1 MNTEQIRD
9 RARQLIKQM
18 FGASAEFR
26 PGQLEAIEHILNQ
39 SGRLLIVQKTGWG
52 KSVVYFIM
60 TKINRELG
68 KGPTLII
75 SPLLALMR
83 NQIYNANKLGL
94 RAATINSSNTKEW
107 EQVQNGLKNNL
118 YDLLLISPERLSSQ
132 NFLPEIVPAIGRIG
146 AFVVDEVHCISDW
159 GHDFRPDYRRIKS
172 IVSNV
177 FTGIPIVGTTATA
190 NNRVVK
196 DLEDQLGSGFTIMRG
211 KLNRSG
217 LKLQNIVLPTI
228 AERLAWLADTIPKL
242 KGSGIVYCL
251 TRGDVFRVSNWLKQC
266 GIDCHHYWGGDVL
279 DDNKQDLSPI
289 LEQKLLDNK
298 IKVLVAT
305 SALGMGYDKP
315 DLNFVIHYQAPGSA
329 IAYYQQVG
337 RAGREVPESYGVLL
351 HGSEEDEILDYFMRE
366 AFPTEDEE
374 RAVLGFLNTITSAT
388 QGQICRKLN
397 MRSSRLEKALKHLL
411 IDGYIEK
418 SKSDYS
424 RTVKAWAYDQQRKD
438 QVQATR
444 IRERERMK
452 TYISHDGCLM
462 RFIANELDDPTT
474 QDCGICVNCRQ
485 GLLPTKP
492 SQDTVQKALEF
503 LHQDYV
509 IIDPRK
515 RWPNGLELSVNLQ
528 SKPTIVI
535 PKGEVIEQGRAL
547 GYLENAGWGSVI
559 RRCIKDN
566 TTVPEDVIN
575 AAFYLLTKQWA
586 PSPFPEWITYIPSAR
601 RSKVIVDF
609 AKRLGGKLRIPVLDV
624 IAISNTSKM
633 PIYKYEN
640 SQQQVENSI
649 NNWTVK
655 SPIRQSPVLLIDDFV
670 NSRWTLTIVGRM
682 LRINGTEKV
691 YPFTLGSVKDTK

>member
-1 MNTEQIRD
+1 
-9 RARQLIKQM
+9 
-18 FGASAEFR
+18 
-26 PGQLEAIEHILNQ
+26 
-39 SGRLLIVQKTGWG
+39 
-52 KSVVYFIM
+52 
-60 TKINRELG
+60 
-68 KGPTLII
+68 
-75 SPLLALMR
+75 
-83 NQIYNANKLGL
+83 
-94 RAATINSSNTKEW
+94 
-107 EQVQNGLKNNL
+107 
-118 YDLLLISPERLSSQ
+118 
-132 NFLPEIVPAIGRIG
+132 
-146 AFVVDEVHCISDW
+146 
-159 GHDFRPDYRRIKS
+159 
-172 IVSNV
+172 
-177 FTGIPIVGTTATA
+177 
-190 NNRVVK
+190 
-196 DLEDQLGSGFTIMRG
+196 
-211 KLNRSG
+211 
-217 LKLQNIVLPTI
+217 
-228 AERLAWLADTIPKL
+228 
-242 KGSGIVYCL
+242 
-251 TRGDVFRVSNWLKQC
+251 
-266 GIDCHHYWGGDVL
+266 VL

-337 RAGREVPESYGVLL
+337 RAGRELPESYGVLL

-374 RAVLGFLNTITSAT
+374 KAVLGFLNTVTLAT

-418 SKSDYS
+418 NKSDYS
-424 RTVKAWAYDQQRKD
+424 RTVKAWTYDQQRKD

-444 IRERERMK
+444 IRERDRMI

-485 GLLPTKP
+485 GLLPIKP
-492 SQDTVQKALEF
+492 SQGTVQKALEF

-535 PKGEVIEQGRAL
+535 SKGEVIEQGRAL

-575 AAFYLLTKQWA
+575 AALYLLTKQWA
-586 PSPFPEWITYIPSAR
+586 PSPFPEWITYIQSIS

-609 AKRLGGKLRIPVLDV
+609 AKRLGAKLRIPVLDV
-624 IAISNTSKM
+624 IAISNTSKT

-649 NNWTVK
+649 NNWSVK
-655 SPIRQSPVLLIDDFV
+655 SSIRQSPVLLIDDFV

>member
-1 MNTEQIRD
+1 MTTEQTRV

-18 FGASAEFR
+18 FGTSAEFR
-26 PGQLEAIEHILNQ
+26 PGQFEAIEHILTK

-83 NQIYNANKLGL
+83 NQIHNANKLGL

-107 EQVQNGLKNNL
+107 DQVQNGLKNNA

-172 IVSNV
+172 IVTNV

-190 NNRVVK
+190 NNRVVR
-196 DLEDQLGSGFTIMRG
+196 DLEEQLGLGFAIMRG
-211 KLNRSG
+211 KLSRSG

-242 KGSGIVYCL
+242 KGSGVVYCL
-251 TRGDVFRVSNWLKQC
+251 TRGDVFRVSNWLKLC

-289 LEQKLLDNK
+289 LEQKLLENR

-337 RAGREVPESYGVLL
+337 RAGREVPESYGIML

-374 RAVLGFLNTITSAT
+374 QAVLDYLNKVSSAK
-388 QGQICRKLN
+388 QSQIFRQLN
-397 MRSSRLEKALKHLL
+397 MKTSRLEKALKHLL
-411 IDGYIEK
+411 IDGYIAK
-418 SKSDYS
+418 NGYDYS
-424 RTVKAWAYDQQRKD
+424 RTVKPWTYDHERKNM
-438 QVQATR
+438 VQATR

-452 TYISHDGCLM
+452 EYITHQGCLM
-462 RFIANELDDPTT
+462 RYIANELDDSTEEN
-474 QDCGICVNCRQ
+474 CGICVNCNHE
-485 GLLPTKP
+485 LLPTKP
-492 SQDTVQKALEF
+492 REETVQKALEY
-503 LHQDYV
+503 LHQDYIV
-509 IIDPRK
+509 IDPRK
-515 RWPNGLELSVNLQ
+515 RWPNDIELSINKKNGP
-528 SKPTIVI
+528 SIVI
-535 PKGEVIEQGRAL
+535 PKEEVLEQGRAL
-547 GYLENAGWGSVI
+547 GYLENAGWGNVI
-559 RRCIKDN
+559 KRCIKQDSP
-566 TTVPEDVIN
+566 VPEDVIN
-575 AAFYLLTKQWA
+575 AARFLITKKWM
-586 PSPFPEWITYIPSAR
+586 PDPFPEWITYIPSVH

-609 AKRLGGKLRIPVLDV
+609 ASRLAAILKIPLIDS
-624 IAISNTSKM
+624 ISIRNVAKK
-633 PIYKYEN
+633 PVHLYEN
-640 SQQQVENSI
+640 SHQIVENSI
-649 NNWTVK
+649 ENWSAKNTG
-655 SPIRQSPVLLIDDFV
+655 RTSPVLLIDDFV
-670 NSRWTLTIVGRM
+670 NSRWTMTIVGRL
-682 LRINGTEKV
+682 LRKNGVEKV
-691 YPFTLGSVKDTK
+691 YPFALGCVKEKS